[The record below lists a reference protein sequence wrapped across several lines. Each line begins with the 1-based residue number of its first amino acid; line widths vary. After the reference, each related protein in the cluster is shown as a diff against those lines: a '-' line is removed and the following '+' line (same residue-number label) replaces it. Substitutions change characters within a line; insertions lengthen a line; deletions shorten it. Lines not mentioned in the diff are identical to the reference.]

1 MFFLVSNLETNNFSP
16 ENYLL
21 SNISVLL
28 ISVDARPSAVY
39 IATVCGWTVAPGV
52 RNSNIGEI
60 KHLTM
65 LPSCSDSFR
74 GATAGDWCNILLVRD
89 ADSY

>member
-28 ISVDARPSAVY
+28 ISVICCLHCHGLRLDGGARCAEFKHWGNQTFDDAP
-39 IATVCGWTVAPGV
+39 
-52 RNSNIGEI
+52 
-60 KHLTM
+60 KL
-65 LPSCSDSFR
+65 
-74 GATAGDWCNILLVRD
+74 
-89 ADSY
+89 